1 MEPLISYMPPATD
14 PLSTST
20 TPAMRRSPLRLFFQD
35 AGVLFTMLPYFPC
48 IFLPFKTKDE
58 TAELYLNRQNAK
70 EMVLQGILLF
80 VESFLL
86 LLFLPALLILPGL
99 VFLLITGIAFLLIYL
114 LAWPMEG
121 SSVTR
126 SKMDKRTPRSAEQHR
141 DERWIFVNGCASGHA
156 GLQANIDRLSL
167 VFGRAVIGIHNKT
180 YGIVADV
187 LECLIQRVFSYDT
200 ADVRVAYEQ
209 IKAVLLDHTVTK
221 VVLIGHSQ

>member
-1 MEPLISYMPPATD
+1 
-14 PLSTST
+14 
-20 TPAMRRSPLRLFFQD
+20 MRRSPLRLFFQD
-35 AGVLFTMLPYFPC
+35 AGVLFTMLPYFPW

-70 EMVLQGILLF
+70 EMMLQGILF
-80 VESFLL
+80 FFESFLL

-99 VFLLITGIAFLLIYL
+99 IFALTAGIAFLLIYL
-114 LAWPMEG
+114 IALPMEG
-121 SSVTR
+121 SSLTR
-126 SKMDKRTPRSAEQHR
+126 SRMDNTTQRSADQHR

-156 GLQANIDRLSL
+156 GLQANIDRLSQI
-167 VFGRAVIGIHNKT
+167 FGRAVTGIHNKT
-180 YGIVADV
+180 YGVVADV
-187 LECLIQRVFSYDT
+187 LECLIQRVFSYET

>member
-1 MEPLISYMPPATD
+1 
-14 PLSTST
+14 
-20 TPAMRRSPLRLFFQD
+20 
-35 AGVLFTMLPYFPC
+35 MLPYFPW

-70 EMVLQGILLF
+70 EMMLQGILF
-80 VESFLL
+80 FFESFLL

-99 VFLLITGIAFLLIYL
+99 IFALTAGIAFLLIYL
-114 LAWPMEG
+114 IALPMEG
-121 SSVTR
+121 SSLTR
-126 SKMDKRTPRSAEQHR
+126 SRMDNTTQRSADQHR

-156 GLQANIDRLSL
+156 GLQANIDRLSQI
-167 VFGRAVIGIHNKT
+167 FGRAVTGIHNKT
-180 YGIVADV
+180 YGVVADV
-187 LECLIQRVFSYDT
+187 LECLIQRVFSYET